1 MVKGQ
6 WKMNVNIK
14 SFNVNMDVKNKGI
27 EFEVRS
33 PDGQTRFGDCY
44 LTKTELIW
52 CPGKKNKQNGVG
64 IKSPKGGEA
73 LACQF
78 PRPKHLSGFQ
88 PERWHPLGNLPSQRN
103 Q

>member
-1 MVKGQ
+1 
-6 WKMNVNIK
+6 MNVNIK

-64 IKSPKGGEA
+64 IKWEDFIA
-73 LACQF
+73 LM
-78 PRPKHLSGFQ
+78 SGKDQ
-88 PERWHPLGNLPSQRN
+88 LKRGLKAAKNPTKN
-103 Q
+103 